1 LIRLVARPI
10 HPVAV
15 AARSQV
21 AKNKENMDLETF
33 DVIIIGAGPAGCVLA
48 NRLSED
54 PARRV
59 LLLESGPPDN
69 NPLIHMPKG
78 MAKLRRDGRYMWN
91 FDVYR
96 RATDSKPATQWFRG
110 RTLGGSSAINGMVY
124 TRGQPSD
131 YEELAA
137 LTSDDWNWNRML
149 EAFKAIEH
157 HGLGPSGSRGTG
169 GALKITPHSFD
180 SGAGEVIEAAI
191 KSAEG
196 QGMERRE
203 DINDPDQA
211 PKIGYSVRT
220 IHKGRR
226 QSAAVAFLRPVRHR
240 PNLSIRTGMLTD
252 RVLFEGTRAIGVECR
267 AAGGDVLRFDARRIV
282 ICGGT
287 LCSPALLQRSGVG
300 NPELLT
306 RLGIPVV
313 AARREVGEN
322 LIEHT
327 SLTLM
332 YRSRGPSNN
341 FWYRGVG
348 ALLSGARYYALR
360 GGPLA
365 HAVFEVTGLYKIRP
379 DADRPEG
386 QIHFAPHSFLDFH
399 KTTRRPDTQPGF
411 MLLPFPLRPRSK
423 GQLFI
428 ESRDPMA
435 APKIVHDPL
444 ADPEDRRELIAGVRL
459 ARRIAASPP
468 LAQYALEETM
478 PGSDVQSDE
487 QILDAFSRLGGS
499 AYHAAGTCRM
509 GADEDSVIDP
519 KTRVRGVENLNVVD
533 LSMLPTLTSG
543 NTYVLVAAMAWRAA
557 DMIAE
562 QLR

>member
-1 LIRLVARPI
+1 M
-10 HPVAV
+10 
-15 AARSQV
+15 
-21 AKNKENMDLETF
+21 ENF
-33 DVIIIGAGPAGCVLA
+33 DVIIVGAGPAGCVLA
-48 NRLSED
+48 NRLSAD

-96 RATDSKPATQWFRG
+96 NASDSKPATQWFRG
-110 RTLGGSSAINGMVY
+110 RTLGGSSAINGMIY

-131 YEELAA
+131 YDDLAA
-137 LTSDDWNWNRML
+137 LTSDDWKWDRML
-149 EAFKAIEH
+149 EAFKAVED
-157 HGLGPSGSRGTG
+157 HGLGASASRGRG
-169 GALKITPHSFD
+169 GALKISPYTFD
-180 SGAGEVIEAAI
+180 SGSGEVIEAAI
-191 KSAEG
+191 ESGRA

-203 DINDPDQA
+203 DVNDPDQA
-211 PKIGYSVRT
+211 AKIGYSVRT

-226 QSAAVAFLRPVRHR
+226 QSAAVAFLRPVRRR
-240 PNLSIRTGMLTD
+240 PNLVIRTGMLAD
-252 RVLFEGTRAIGVECR
+252 RVLFEGTRATGVECR
-267 AAGGDVLRFDARRIV
+267 GNDGEVLRFTARRV
-282 ICGGT
+282 VVCGGT
-287 LCSPALLQRSGVG
+287 LCSPALLQRSGIG
-300 NPELLT
+300 NPNLLA

-313 AARREVGEN
+313 APRPEVGEN

-341 FWYRGVG
+341 AWYRGLG

-360 GGPLA
+360 SGPLA
-365 HAVFEVTGLYKIRP
+365 HAVFEVTGLFKIRP

-386 QIHFAPHSFLDFH
+386 QIHFAPHSFVDFH

-428 ESRDPMA
+428 ESRDPTA
-435 APKIVHDPL
+435 APRIVHDPL
-444 ADPEDRRELIAGVRL
+444 ADPQDRRELVAGVRL
-459 ARRIAASPP
+459 ARRIVASPP
-468 LAQYALEETM
+468 LAQYALEETV
-478 PGSDVQSDE
+478 PGPAVETDE
-487 QILDAFSRLGGS
+487 QILDAFARVGGS

-509 GADEDSVIDP
+509 GSDEDSVVDP
-519 KTRVRGVENLNVVD
+519 QTRVRGVENLNVVD
-533 LSMLPTLTSG
+533 LSILPILTSG
-543 NTYVLVAAMAWRAA
+543 NTYVLVAAMAWQAA
-557 DMIAE
+557 DMIAD

>member
-59 LLLESGPPDN
+59 LLLESGPPDS